1 MNRAGPVKDSRSR
14 RQIAIND
21 PAAVRRWTKHLKV
34 TKDELQC
41 AIGKVGN
48 SVAAVRKQIGIIK

>member
-1 MNRAGPVKDSRSR
+1 MIGSGPVKDSRSR

-34 TKDELQC
+34 TKNELQC

-48 SVAAVRKQIGIIK
+48 SVAAVRKQIGFAK